1 MPPLRL
7 GVGSLSSRAGRI
19 ILLPP
24 LVKKVSAGVILGII
38 IMAATGGGGA
48 GQIRTCHSLEFDS
61 WWTEGTV
68 KRYVYIKYNIVD
80 GTFQISIDED
90 NNLYHIPVVY
100 NHKTG
105 DTVTVWDLCV
115 GGEIDILGRI
125 TTLQHCSQMTA
136 QWNTYWAERL
146 QPLHERLEKELRKYE
161 NCKREPWLS
170 FARKDVPVGGRNLRM
185 LISQIHELQ
194 GRLAE
199 YRPRLAE
206 KLGVPVE
213 MYEIESMHLEKETT

>member
-1 MPPLRL
+1 M
-7 GVGSLSSRAGRI
+7 GDA
-19 ILLPP
+19 
-24 LVKKVSAGVILGII
+24 
-38 IMAATGGGGA
+38 GGGG
-48 GQIRTCHSLEFDS
+48 IRTCHSLEFDS
-61 WWTEGTV
+61 WWNEGNA
-68 KRYVYIKYNIVD
+68 KRYVYVKYNIVD

-90 NNLYHIPVVY
+90 NNLYHIPVIY

-105 DTVTVWDLCV
+105 DTVTVWDLHV

-125 TTLQHCSQMTA
+125 TTLQHCSQMTG

-146 QPLHERLEKELRKYE
+146 MPLQERLTAELRKYE
-161 NCKREPWLS
+161 VKRLEPWLS
-170 FARKDVPVGGRNLRM
+170 LVRKKVPMGGHNLRM

-199 YRPRLAE
+199 CRPRLAE

-213 MYEIESMHLEKETT
+213 MYEIESMHLEKEPTAA